1 MPLHTEIRTQLLAR
15 QAELAARVEAAEAAL
30 DTPGDP
36 DVEEQA
42 SNRQTDEVIEGLEAA
57 ALDELKQIRAALS
70 RMAAGTFGHCID
82 CGATI
87 PQGRLQAVPH
97 SAKCKDCA

>member
-1 MPLHTEIRTQLLAR
+1 MPLDTEIRTKLLAR
-15 QAELAARVEAAEAAL
+15 QKELATRIEAAETEL

-42 SNRQTDEVIEGLEAA
+42 SNRQTDEVVEGLENA
-57 ALDELKQIRAALS
+57 ALHELKQIRAALGRIES
-70 RMAAGTFGHCID
+70 GTFGHCTD

-87 PQGRLQAVPH
+87 SKARLEAVPH
-97 SAKCKDCA
+97 TAKCKDCA